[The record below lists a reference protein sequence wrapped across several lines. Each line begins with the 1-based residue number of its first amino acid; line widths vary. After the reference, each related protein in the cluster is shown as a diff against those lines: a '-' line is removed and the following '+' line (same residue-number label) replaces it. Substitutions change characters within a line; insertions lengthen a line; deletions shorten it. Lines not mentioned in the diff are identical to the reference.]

1 VARRRGKTTRLFIF
15 SVIILL
21 LVNVSGY
28 ASSPEAWAEHD
39 RKVIEMCIKAS
50 GFREAKA
57 EGDVMLFPDEIGY
70 SALFIRGRYPQLHMK
85 NREGLLLCV
94 FNRSTH
100 EAYVTE
106 APNYQK
112 LNP

>member
-1 VARRRGKTTRLFIF
+1 MTKLFIF
-15 SVIILL
+15 SIIILL

-39 RKVIEMCIKAS
+39 RKVREMCIKAS

-57 EGDVMLFPDEIGY
+57 EGDITLFPDEVGY
-70 SALFIRGRYPQLHMK
+70 SALLIRGSYPQLHMK
-85 NREGLLLCV
+85 NREGLVLCV
-94 FNRSTH
+94 FNRSTDK
-100 EAYVTE
+100 AYVTE

-112 LNP
+112 LKR